1 MLKWIRKLLQMADF
15 TGVNAKLDALKVAV
29 DAVIVK
35 VNTPPVEDPAIQAG
49 IDSVAVTVQDQ
60 VDKLNSA

>member
-1 MLKWIRKLLQMADF
+1 MADF

-35 VNTPPVEDPAIQAG
+35 VNTPPAEDPAIQAG

-60 VDKLNSA
+60 IDKLNSA